1 MRGRKRLALT
11 AAGECRQTGVP
22 FRELPAPP
30 EFITAGAKRRFRE
43 VVEQLDAVGAL
54 AQTDTGVVARY
65 AAVYDRWERA
75 EAALAADAGLGYTR
89 LTNRAG
95 EPASAVA
102 TPAMAQASKCH
113 DQLTRLESVLG
124 LNPTERTRLPT
135 AETTMEDDFERLV
148 RESSGER

>member
-30 EFITAGAKRRFRE
+30 AFLTAGAKRRFRE

-54 AQTDTGVVARY
+54 AVTDAGVVARY
-65 AAVYDRWERA
+65 AAVFDRWEQA
-75 EAALAADAGLGYTR
+75 EAALSASGGLGYMR

-102 TPAMAQASKCH
+102 TPAMAQVSKCH
-113 DQLTRLESVLG
+113 DQLTKLESVLG